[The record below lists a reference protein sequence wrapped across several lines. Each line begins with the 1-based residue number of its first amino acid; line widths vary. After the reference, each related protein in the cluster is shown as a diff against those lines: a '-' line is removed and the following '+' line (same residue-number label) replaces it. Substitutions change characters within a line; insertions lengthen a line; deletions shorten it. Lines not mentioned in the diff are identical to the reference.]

1 MSSLSNPKA
10 VWFLG
15 APVSKAI
22 AITAVVTYIVAEMNK
37 IHNALIFGKCNKISS
52 ISQYYHSAGDTFDNP
67 GMDGSLCFFDS
78 NALSDQTTEN

>member
-22 AITAVVTYIVAEMNK
+22 AITAVVTYIVAEMYK
-37 IHNALIFGKCNKISS
+37 IHNALIFGKSNKISS
-52 ISQYYHSAGDTFDNP
+52 ISHIL
-67 GMDGSLCFFDS
+67 SLRKLGKVHYRYLDII
-78 NALSDQTTEN
+78 

>member
-15 APVSKAI
+15 APVSKVI

-37 IHNALIFGKCNKISS
+37 IHNALVFGKSNKIISS
-52 ISQYYHSAGDTFDNP
+52 ISQYYHS
-67 GMDGSLCFFDS
+67 
-78 NALSDQTTEN
+78 EN